1 MLDMMAYLSRHSSVM
16 VGMVDMYRRR
26 VWMVSVASRCKG
38 ICREGS
44 GFRAR
49 WLSFSWILGA

>member
-1 MLDMMAYLSRHSSVM
+1 MLDMVAYLSRHFSVV

-26 VWMVSVASRCKG
+26 VWMVSVESRCRG

-49 WLSFSWILGA
+49 GLSSSWIPST